1 MKEIELDSETKTEKK
16 LWNINFISLLGIS
29 TLTFLAFYL
38 VYPLL
43 SKYSIGLGASLSMAG
58 VIVGLFSI
66 TALFI
71 GPFGGILTDRTS
83 KKYVMI
89 IGTFINGIATL
100 GYSLAPNIGVVIFF
114 RILHGASFSITSATS
129 VAWAIEFIPKER
141 MGEGIGYL
149 GISQIIATAFGPEIG
164 IEASNKF
171 GISKTFMVSAILIIV
186 AAIFMN
192 FLPNRSKVAKKNAV
206 TKKPSIH
213 LKDIIAFEVLPLSFF
228 GGLFFMGNG
237 LVTSFLVLMG
247 EQRKIAGVGMYF
259 VVNALFLIFTR
270 PISGK
275 LYDKKGLA
283 TVLYPALLCGIMEAL
298 FLGHGNVLWMII
310 LAAIFKAFG
319 QGFAQPALQAEC
331 FHIMGS
337 EKRGLA
343 SSTFFIGA
351 NVGQGVGPLIGGVVA
366 SSLGYKWVFNFSAL
380 MLVFGILCFA
390 IYNKKNSLSNCNK

>member
-1 MKEIELDSETKTEKK
+1 MKETKLDLKTENSKK

-43 SKYSIGLGASLSMAG
+43 SKYSINLGASLSMAG

-100 GYSLAPNIGVVIFF
+100 GYSLAPNIGVIIFF

-129 VAWAIEFIPKER
+129 VAWAIDFIPKER

-164 IEASNKF
+164 IEASNRF
-171 GISKTFMVSAILIIV
+171 GISKTFMVSAALIII
-186 AAIFMN
+186 AALFMN
-192 FLPNRSKVAKKNAV
+192 FLPNKNKV
-206 TKKPSIH
+206 TKKNIVPQKRTIH
-213 LKDIIAFEVLPLSFF
+213 LKDIIAFEVLPLSII
-228 GGLFFMGNG
+228 GSLFFMGNG
-237 LVTSFLVLMG
+237 LITSFLVLMG
-247 EQRKIAGVGMYF
+247 EKRNITGVGMYF

-270 PISGK
+270 PMSGK

-283 TVLYPALLCGIMEAL
+283 TVLYPALLCSIIEAL
-298 FLGHGNVLWMII
+298 LLGHANVLWMII

-331 FHIMGS
+331 FNKMGS

-351 NVGQGVGPLIGGVVA
+351 NVGQGIGPLIGGVVA
-366 SSLGYKWVFNFSAL
+366 STLGYKWVFNFSAL
-380 MLVFGILCFA
+380 MLVCGLLGYA
-390 IYNKKNSLSNCNK
+390 IYNKRTCSSY

>member
-1 MKEIELDSETKTEKK
+1 MKETALDSKAKTERK

-58 VIVGLFSI
+58 MIVGLFSI

-164 IEASNKF
+164 IEASNRF

-186 AAIFMN
+186 AAVFMN
-192 FLPNRSKVAKKNAV
+192 FLPNKGKVTKKNAV
-206 TKKPSIH
+206 TKKRSIH

-237 LVTSFLVLMG
+237 LVTSFLVLIG

-270 PISGK
+270 PVSGK

-283 TVLYPALLCGIMEAL
+283 TVLYPALLCGIM
-298 FLGHGNVLWMII
+298 GS
-310 LAAIFKAFG
+310 
-319 QGFAQPALQAEC
+319 FASGTC
-331 FHIMGS
+331 
-337 EKRGLA
+337 KC
-343 SSTFFIGA
+343 
-351 NVGQGVGPLIGGVVA
+351 PLDD
-366 SSLGYKWVFNFSAL
+366 NFS
-380 MLVFGILCFA
+380 
-390 IYNKKNSLSNCNK
+390 CNI